1 MRGFSY
7 LSHMQPIYKIFVKI
21 DKRFQDEIETE
32 SGIRFYKDTTY
43 KLEENSTVVGEVVA
57 VPAKIDPHS
66 ATPGSPFFA
75 NVEVGD
81 KLYFHFNVTIDEE
94 NRIEVDGEELWMV
107 DYFHAIAIVRDNKIY
122 PVGSYVLVEP
132 IEEKIETS
140 LIVPDTVE
148 KEKCRGKV
156 VASNVDYVPEGA
168 VVEYEEIGKFWNIIE
183 SKRLY
188 CMFYDNIIL
197 IYE

>member
-1 MRGFSY
+1 
-7 LSHMQPIYKIFVKI
+7 MQPIYKIFVKI
-21 DKRFQDEIETE
+21 DKRFQDEIQTE
-32 SGIRFYKDTTY
+32 SGISFYKDTTY

-94 NRIEVDGEELWMV
+94 NRIEVDSEELWMV

-140 LIVPDTVE
+140 LIIPDTVD

-156 VASNVDYVPEGA
+156 VASNVEYVPEGA
-168 VVEYEEIGKFWNIIE
+168 EVEYEEIGKFWNIIE
-183 SKRLY
+183 GRKLY
-188 CMFYDNIIL
+188 CMLYDNIML
-197 IYE
+197 IYG

>member
-1 MRGFSY
+1 
-7 LSHMQPIYKIFVKI
+7 
-21 DKRFQDEIETE
+21 
-32 SGIRFYKDTTY
+32 
-43 KLEENSTVVGEVVA
+43 
-57 VPAKIDPHS
+57 
-66 ATPGSPFFA
+66 
-75 NVEVGD
+75 
-81 KLYFHFNVTIDEE
+81 
-94 NRIEVDGEELWMV
+94 MV

-140 LIVPDTVE
+140 LIIPDTVE

-183 SKRLY
+183 GKRLY

>member
-1 MRGFSY
+1 
-7 LSHMQPIYKIFVKI
+7 MQPIYKIFVKI
-21 DKRFQDEIETE
+21 DKRFQDEVQTE
-32 SGIRFYKDTTY
+32 SGITFYKDTSF
-43 KLEENSTVVGEVVA
+43 KLEENSTVTGEVVA
-57 VPAKIDPHS
+57 IPAKHDMM
-66 ATPGSPFFA
+66 AVTPNNEFFF

-94 NRIEVDGEELWMV
+94 NRIEVDGQELWMV
-107 DYFHAIAIVRDNKIY
+107 DYFHAIAIVRGGKII

-140 LIVPDTVE
+140 LIVPDVVE

-168 VVEYEEIGKFWNIIE
+168 EVEYEEIGKFWNIIE
-183 SKRLY
+183 GKRLY